1 MVDEIERTEK
11 RAALLTRLAN
21 AKRKQAEA
29 QLQYDAASSG
39 SAADP
44 MVTPASSQG
53 AGVASTAAGS
63 GGGSGN
69 SGSGAGSGAGGG
81 GGGGAAAGRRRST
94 PRLCELGFSQ
104 FGNSALKAGP
114 GKFIAHEGDLK
125 TFIKLEISDE
135 DQVLVQFEEGA
146 SRVVL
151 GSRSG
156 VVDELLSCIINATN
170 SQEACSLLR
179 AGVRLIKK
187 HVKEDI
193 DNAPSLVNES
203 IGVLAVAPNAKAIAG
218 TMVSTVLGGSGV
230 DTRQCSSVYFK
241 PLIKLACSYFVLLA
255 AYGEDAT
262 ITPQMLGYEGERAL
276 GGSRAAAAG
285 HDRAAP
291 DEAAPRWVGVT
302 EYLRA
307 AVLDQVRI
315 VGEQLPPRTSH
326 FPHLTDRDF
335 KTIAKNGWADL
346 KNAVE
351 CAGEHAKS
359 EDTAALALTY
369 DQWRNAP
376 EFKSY
381 VQTRWGKLGE
391 HKDKH
396 LNKEEQQVAV
406 AAP

>member
-1 MVDEIERTEK
+1 MDSLSPTSARMVDEIERTEK

-230 DTRQCSSVYFK
+230 DTRQCTSVYFK
-241 PLIKLACSYFVLLA
+241 PLIKLACSYFKNKIIRKRGWA
-255 AYGEDAT
+255 ST
-262 ITPQMLGYEGERAL
+262 
-276 GGSRAAAAG
+276 
-285 HDRAAP
+285 
-291 DEAAPRWVGVT
+291 
-302 EYLRA
+302 
-307 AVLDQVRI
+307 
-315 VGEQLPPRTSH
+315 RTSTSTRRSSRWRSLRRSSVVRCGGVGSVV
-326 FPHLTDRDF
+326 F
-335 KTIAKNGWADL
+335 
-346 KNAVE
+346 
-351 CAGEHAKS
+351 GE
-359 EDTAALALTY
+359 
-369 DQWRNAP
+369 WRR
-376 EFKSY
+376 SCGSVRGVCGGGCGHGCGY
-381 VQTRWGKLGE
+381 Y
-391 HKDKH
+391 
-396 LNKEEQQVAV
+396 
-406 AAP
+406 